1 MLFMKRKT
9 PIDVEWER
17 LADASVRTGLSIPE
31 IYRRC
36 ITGEL
41 ESAHIVKPGKRRGL
55 RLVSKK
61 SLDGFI
67 RSFVPGGSR
76 HVATPKQ
83 EVSVK

>member
-1 MLFMKRKT
+1 MKQKT
-9 PIDVEWER
+9 LVDVDWER
-17 LADASVRTGLSIPE
+17 LAVASIRTGLSIPE

-36 ITGEL
+36 VTGEL
-41 ESAHIVKPGKRRGL
+41 VSVHIVKPGKRRGL

-61 SLDGFI
+61 SLNEFI
-67 RSFVPGGSR
+67 LSFLPGGSR